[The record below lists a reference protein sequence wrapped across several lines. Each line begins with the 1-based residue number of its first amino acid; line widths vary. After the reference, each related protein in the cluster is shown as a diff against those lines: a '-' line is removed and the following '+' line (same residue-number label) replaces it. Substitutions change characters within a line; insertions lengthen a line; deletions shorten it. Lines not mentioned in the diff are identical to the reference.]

1 MREEEEEERVG
12 APVVHMDGG
21 VGSFFL
27 SPVLL
32 SLSASPLSLPHL
44 SFILM
49 VRSSFAAAQKVRP
62 SRSPSPLS
70 KQSTTYTH
78 M

>member
-21 VGSFFL
+21 VSSFFL

-49 VRSSFAAAQKVRP
+49 VRSSFAAQKVRP